1 MEKDEIL
8 SILKVWNFWHQ
19 NVNTGIK
26 RGYYQQRIASLINE
40 PAIDVVIETGVRRAG
55 KSFIAKQAA
64 KKLIENGI
72 PKDNVLIINLE
83 DERLI
88 NRDYSTLL
96 EIYRAYKESINPK
109 GKSFIIMDEAQ
120 EVDGWEKFVRGL
132 AEKGEAKFIITGS
145 SSKLLDSEYAT
156 LLSGRHV
163 VVYVH
168 PLNLL
173 EYKDFTRSRGNVN
186 EYVEMGGFPAI
197 VLSENKEDIVK
208 SYFDTIVLK
217 DVISRFRI
225 QNQDELVRLAKFY
238 ITSIGS
244 KVTFNSAA
252 KFLKLPVKTVY
263 NFSLYLEKA
272 YLIFFLKRFSFSIKS
287 QDNSPKKA
295 YTIDSSFSSVLG
307 INPIKARG
315 RLLENSIA
323 STLYLISR
331 HAREFNLY
339 YWYENNKEVDFVIK
353 DHNNYRLVQV
363 AYEIKE
369 ENTRERE
376 LSALLEC
383 ANRLNVENL
392 DVVTMNYEGEELIGG
407 RTIKYSKANDWISK
421 ILKEYGFGV

>member
-8 SILKVWNFWHQ
+8 SILNAWNFWKQ
-19 NVNTGIK
+19 NVNIGIE
-26 RGYYQQRIASLINE
+26 RNYYQQKITSLINE
-40 PAIDVVIETGVRRAG
+40 SAIDVVIETGIRRAG
-55 KSFIAKQAA
+55 KSFIAKQTA
-64 KKLIENGI
+64 KKLIKKGV
-72 PKDNVLIINLE
+72 PKNSVLVINLE

-88 NRDYSTLL
+88 NRNYLTLL
-96 EIYRAYKESINPK
+96 EIYKVYKENINPK
-109 GKSFIIMDEAQ
+109 GKSYIVIDEAQ

-132 AEKGEAKFIITGS
+132 VEKGEAKFMITGS

-168 PLNLL
+168 PLNFM
-173 EYKDFTRSRGNVN
+173 EYLDFTKGKGDIE

-197 VLSENKEDIVK
+197 VLSKSKMELVK

-217 DVISRFRI
+217 DVISRFKI

-244 KVTFNSAA
+244 KITFNSIS

-263 NFSLYLEKA
+263 NFSIYLEKA
-272 YLIFFLKRFSFSIKS
+272 YLIFFVRRFSFSIKA
-287 QDNSPKKA
+287 QDNSPKKV
-295 YTIDSSFSSVLG
+295 YTIDNSFSSVLG
-307 INPIKARG
+307 VNPIKARG
-315 RLLENSIA
+315 RLLENAVA

-331 HAREFNLY
+331 HASEFNFY

-353 DHNNYRLVQV
+353 DHKKYRLIQV
-363 AYEIKE
+363 AYEIKNE
-369 ENTRERE
+369 STRERE

-383 ANRLNVENL
+383 ANRLNVDILE
-392 DVVTMNYEGEELIGG
+392 VVTANYENEELIGG
-407 RTIKYSKANDWISK
+407 YTIKYVKAEDWISN
-421 ILKEYGFGV
+421 ILKEYGF